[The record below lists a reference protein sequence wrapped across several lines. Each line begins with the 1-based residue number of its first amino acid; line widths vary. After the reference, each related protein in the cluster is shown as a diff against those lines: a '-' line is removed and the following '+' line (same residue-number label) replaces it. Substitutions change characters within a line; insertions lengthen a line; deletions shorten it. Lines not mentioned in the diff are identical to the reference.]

1 MLIIKTVAL
10 IAKTVALIAKIAA
23 AVYAVKGVRRYI
35 ENINTIYEGNIYQVN
50 VGSDNK
56 ITRFYNKKFL
66 NKNAVKVEGPIYYK
80 RGLFDLYVKEIKTG
94 KIISCIPIYNPFKLP
109 RNTFVPVDV
118 RGKHFHEPI
127 VRLSRNKIKKNFKLN
142 LFKDFDVVNKKYN
155 EQNEKVNE
163 YIKSKPDNYKE
174 QLDEIVN
181 NGRKIVRDNKK
192 IVGKIYAIPL
202 FIKSL
207 SNVKKEFLDNVKS
220 RFKKENSIKDVF
232 VDKLNKI
239 KDKFKK
245 EDSVKDVEEKEIKEE
260 KLPAVIEKNV
270 SEDDVI
276 DEITKEENII
286 IPETK
291 QLNQPEPFITDDAI
305 DVDFKEVKEEEPT
318 KIEKIQEEIKNLQK
332 IKSNLK
338 NEKYVSPYW
347 ATKGLPKQEKV
358 IVDTKDKN
366 INQVIN
372 ELLNNT
378 NNNHYA
384 EAFINGTKIS
394 TKSLKSKEDI
404 IQYYMY
410 KNLGIMPASKNA
422 RYLAMSEIK
431 TNEVVKTK

>member
-1 MLIIKTVAL
+1 MIMLIIKTVFL
-10 IAKTVALIAKIAA
+10 IAEIALAIN
-23 AVYAVKGVRRYI
+23 AVKGLRIYI
-35 ENINTIYEGNIYQVN
+35 NNINNIYEGNIYQVKEN
-50 VGSDNK
+50 KDNK
-56 ITRFYNKKFL
+56 IRRFYNKKFL

-109 RNTFVPVDV
+109 RNTFVPVEV
-118 RGKHFHEPI
+118 RGEKFREPI
-127 VRLSRNKIKKNFKLN
+127 VRLSRYYIKNKIKLN
-142 LFKDFDVVNKKYN
+142 LFKDFDDVNKKYN
-155 EQNEKVNE
+155 EQNKKVNE

-181 NGRKIVRDNKK
+181 NGRKIVWDHNK
-192 IVGKIYAIPL
+192 IVGKFYAIPL
-202 FIKSL
+202 FVKSL
-207 SNVKKEFLDNVKS
+207 SNVKKDFLDNVKN
-220 RFKKENSIKDVF
+220 RFKKENSIKDAF

-239 KDKFKK
+239 KDKYKK
-245 EDSVKDVEEKEIKEE
+245 EDNVKDIEE
-260 KLPAVIEKNV
+260 KLPAVIEKNI

-291 QLNQPEPFITDDAI
+291 QLKQPETFKTDDAI
-305 DVDFKEVKEEEPT
+305 DVDFKEVKDEEPT

-338 NEKYVSPYW
+338 SEKYVSPYW

-384 EAFINGTKIS
+384 IAFINGTKIS

-422 RYLAMSEIK
+422 RLLAMSEIK

>member
-174 QLDEIVN
+174 QRDEIVN

-192 IVGKIYAIPL
+192 IIGKFYSIPL
-202 FIKSL
+202 FVKSL
-207 SNVKKEFLDNVKS
+207 S
-220 RFKKENSIKDVF
+220 KKENSIKDVF
-232 VDKLNKI
+232 MNKLNEV

-245 EDSVKDVEEKEIKEE
+245 EDNINDVKEE
-260 KLPAVIEKNV
+260 KLPALLEKNV

-286 IPETK
+286 IPEIK
-291 QLNQPEPFITDDAI
+291 QLNQPETFDDAI
-305 DVDFKEVKEEEPT
+305 DVDFKEIKDEEPT

-338 NEKYVSPYW
+338 SEKYVSPYW

-384 EAFINGTKIS
+384 EAIINGTKIS

-422 RYLAMSEIK
+422 RFLAMSEIK
-431 TNEVVKTK
+431 TSDVVKTK

>member
-1 MLIIKTVAL
+1 MIMLIIKTGFL
-10 IAKTVALIAKIAA
+10 IAEIALAIN
-23 AVYAVKGVRRYI
+23 AVKGLRIYI
-35 ENINTIYEGNIYQVN
+35 NNINNIYEGNIYQVKEN
-50 VGSDNK
+50 SDNK
-56 ITRFYNKKFL
+56 IRRFYNKKFL

-109 RNTFVPVDV
+109 RNTFVPVEV
-118 RGKHFHEPI
+118 RGEKFREPI
-127 VRLSRNKIKKNFKLN
+127 VRLSRYYIKNKIKLN
-142 LFKDFDVVNKKYN
+142 LFKDFDDVDKKYN
-155 EQNEKVNE
+155 EQNKKVNE

-181 NGRKIVRDNKK
+181 NGRRIVWDHNK
-192 IVGKIYAIPL
+192 IVGKFYAIPL

-239 KDKFKK
+239 KDKYKK
-245 EDSVKDVEEKEIKEE
+245 EDSVKDVEE

-291 QLNQPEPFITDDAI
+291 QLKQPETFINNDAI
-305 DVDFKEVKEEEPT
+305 DVDFKEVKDEEPT

-338 NEKYVSPYW
+338 SEKYVSPYW

-384 EAFINGTKIS
+384 IAFINGTKIS

-422 RYLAMSEIK
+422 RLLAMSEIK

>member
-192 IVGKIYAIPL
+192 IIGKFYSIPL
-202 FIKSL
+202 FVKSL
-207 SNVKKEFLDNVKS
+207 S
-220 RFKKENSIKDVF
+220 KKENSIKDVF

-239 KDKFKK
+239 KDKYKK
-245 EDSVKDVEEKEIKEE
+245 EDNVKDIEE
-260 KLPAVIEKNV
+260 KLPAVIEKNI

-291 QLNQPEPFITDDAI
+291 QLKQPETFKTDDAI
-305 DVDFKEVKEEEPT
+305 DVDFKEVKDEEPT

-338 NEKYVSPYW
+338 SEKYVSPYW

-384 EAFINGTKIS
+384 IAFINGTKIS

-422 RYLAMSEIK
+422 RLLAMSEIK

>member
-192 IVGKIYAIPL
+192 IIGKFYSIPL
-202 FIKSL
+202 FVKSL
-207 SNVKKEFLDNVKS
+207 S
-220 RFKKENSIKDVF
+220 KKENSIKDVF

-239 KDKFKK
+239 KDKYKK
-245 EDSVKDVEEKEIKEE
+245 EDNVKDIEE
-260 KLPAVIEKNV
+260 KLPAVIEKNI

-291 QLNQPEPFITDDAI
+291 QLKQPETFKTDDAI
-305 DVDFKEVKEEEPT
+305 DVDFKEVKDEEPT

-338 NEKYVSPYW
+338 SEKYVSPYW

-384 EAFINGTKIS
+384 IAFINGTKIS

-422 RYLAMSEIK
+422 RYLAMSEIN

>member
-1 MLIIKTVAL
+1 MLITLIFKTVFLIVNIAL
-10 IAKTVALIAKIAA
+10 TIN
-23 AVYAVKGVRRYI
+23 AVKGLRIYI
-35 ENINTIYEGNIYQVN
+35 DNINNIYEGNIYQVKEN
-50 VGSDNK
+50 NDNK
-56 ITRFYNKKFL
+56 IRRFYNKKFL

-109 RNTFVPVDV
+109 RNTFVPVEV
-118 RGKHFHEPI
+118 RGEKFREPI
-127 VRLSRNKIKKNFKLN
+127 VRLSRHKIKNKIKLN
-142 LFKDFDVVNKKYN
+142 LFKDFDDVNKKYN
-155 EQNEKVNE
+155 EQNKKVNE

-192 IVGKIYAIPL
+192 IIGKFYSIPL
-202 FIKSL
+202 FVKSL
-207 SNVKKEFLDNVKS
+207 S
-220 RFKKENSIKDVF
+220 KKENSIKDVF

-239 KDKFKK
+239 KDKYKK
-245 EDSVKDVEEKEIKEE
+245 EDIVKDVEENEIKEE

-291 QLNQPEPFITDDAI
+291 QLNQPETFDDAI

-338 NEKYVSPYW
+338 SEKYVSPYW

-431 TNEVVKTK
+431 TSDVVKTK

>member
-1 MLIIKTVAL
+1 MIMLIIKTTSL
-10 IAKTVALIAKIAA
+10 IVKIAL
-23 AVYAVKGVRRYI
+23 AVCAVKGVGRYI
-35 ENINTIYEGNIYQVN
+35 DNINDVYEGNIYQVKEN
-50 VGSDNK
+50 KDNK
-56 ITRFYNKKFL
+56 IRRFYNKKFL

-118 RGKHFHEPI
+118 RGEKFHEPI
-127 VRLSRNKIKKNFKLN
+127 VRLSRHKIKKNFKYN
-142 LFKDFDVVNKKYN
+142 LFKDFDDVDKKYN
-155 EQNEKVNE
+155 EQNKKVNA
-163 YIKSKPDNYKE
+163 YLKSKPDNYKE

-181 NGRKIVRDNKK
+181 NGRKIVWDNKK
-192 IVGKIYAIPL
+192 IIGKFYFIPL
-202 FIKSL
+202 FVKSL
-207 SNVKKEFLDNVKS
+207 SNIKNTFKNIS
-220 RFKKENSIKDVF
+220 KKENSIKDVF

-239 KDKFKK
+239 KDKYKK
-245 EDSVKDVEEKEIKEE
+245 EDNVKDVEENEIKEE
-260 KLPAVIEKNV
+260 KLPAVMEKNV

-291 QLNQPEPFITDDAI
+291 QLKQPETFKTDDAI

-384 EAFINGTKIS
+384 IAFINGTKIS

-431 TNEVVKTK
+431 TSDVVKTK

>member
-192 IVGKIYAIPL
+192 IIGKFYSIPL
-202 FIKSL
+202 FVKSL
-207 SNVKKEFLDNVKS
+207 S
-220 RFKKENSIKDVF
+220 KKENSIKDVF

-239 KDKFKK
+239 KDKYKK
-245 EDSVKDVEEKEIKEE
+245 EDNVKDIEE
-260 KLPAVIEKNV
+260 KLPAVIEKNI

-291 QLNQPEPFITDDAI
+291 QLKQPETFKTDDAI
-305 DVDFKEVKEEEPT
+305 DVDFKEVKDEEPT

-338 NEKYVSPYW
+338 SEKYVSPYW

-384 EAFINGTKIS
+384 IAFINGTKIS

-422 RYLAMSEIK
+422 RLLAMSEIN

>member
-1 MLIIKTVAL
+1 MLLIKTVAL

-192 IVGKIYAIPL
+192 IIGKFYSIPL
-202 FIKSL
+202 FVKSL
-207 SNVKKEFLDNVKS
+207 S
-220 RFKKENSIKDVF
+220 KKENSIKDVF
-232 VDKLNKI
+232 MNKLNEV

-245 EDSVKDVEEKEIKEE
+245 EDNINDVKEE
-260 KLPAVIEKNV
+260 KLPALLEKNV
-270 SEDDVI
+270 SEDEVI
-276 DEITKEENII
+276 DEINKEETVI
-286 IPETK
+286 IPELK
-291 QLNQPEPFITDDAI
+291 KLNQPETLNVDNVI
-305 DVDFKEVKEEEPT
+305 DVDFKEIKDEEPT

-338 NEKYVSPYW
+338 SEKYVSPYW
-347 ATKGLPKQEKV
+347 ATKGLQKQEKV
-358 IVDTKDKN
+358 IVDTKGKN

-384 EAFINGTKIS
+384 EAIINGTKIS

-431 TNEVVKTK
+431 TSDVVKTK

>member
-192 IVGKIYAIPL
+192 IIGKFYSIPL
-202 FIKSL
+202 FVKSL
-207 SNVKKEFLDNVKS
+207 S
-220 RFKKENSIKDVF
+220 KKENSIKDVF

-239 KDKFKK
+239 KDKYKK
-245 EDSVKDVEEKEIKEE
+245 EDNVKDIEE
-260 KLPAVIEKNV
+260 KLPAVIEKNI

-291 QLNQPEPFITDDAI
+291 QLKQPETFKTDDAI
-305 DVDFKEVKEEEPT
+305 DVDFKEVKDEEPT

-338 NEKYVSPYW
+338 SEKYVSPYW

-384 EAFINGTKIS
+384 EAIINGTKIS

-422 RYLAMSEIK
+422 RLLAMSEIK

>member
-1 MLIIKTVAL
+1 MIMLIIKTVFL
-10 IAKTVALIAKIAA
+10 IAEIALAIN
-23 AVYAVKGVRRYI
+23 AVKGLRIYI
-35 ENINTIYEGNIYQVN
+35 NNINNIYEGNIYQVKEN
-50 VGSDNK
+50 KDNK
-56 ITRFYNKKFL
+56 IRRFYNKKFL

-109 RNTFVPVDV
+109 RNTFVPVEV
-118 RGKHFHEPI
+118 RGEKFREPI
-127 VRLSRNKIKKNFKLN
+127 VRLSRYYIKNKIKLN
-142 LFKDFDVVNKKYN
+142 LFKDFDDVNKKYN
-155 EQNEKVNE
+155 EQNKKVNE

-181 NGRKIVRDNKK
+181 NGRKIVWDHNK
-192 IVGKIYAIPL
+192 IVGKFYAIPL
-202 FIKSL
+202 FVKSL
-207 SNVKKEFLDNVKS
+207 SNVKKDFLDNVKN
-220 RFKKENSIKDVF
+220 RFKKENSIKDAF

-239 KDKFKK
+239 KDKYKK
-245 EDSVKDVEEKEIKEE
+245 EDNVKDIEE
-260 KLPAVIEKNV
+260 KLPAVIEKNI

-291 QLNQPEPFITDDAI
+291 QLKQPETFKTDDAI
-305 DVDFKEVKEEEPT
+305 DVDFKEVKDEEPT

-338 NEKYVSPYW
+338 SEKYVSPYW

-384 EAFINGTKIS
+384 EANINGTKIS

-431 TNEVVKTK
+431 TSDVVKTK

>member
-192 IVGKIYAIPL
+192 IIGKFYSIPL
-202 FIKSL
+202 FVKSL
-207 SNVKKEFLDNVKS
+207 S
-220 RFKKENSIKDVF
+220 KKENSIKDVF
-232 VDKLNKI
+232 MNKLNEV

-245 EDSVKDVEEKEIKEE
+245 EDNINDVKEE
-260 KLPAVIEKNV
+260 KLPALLEKNV

-291 QLNQPEPFITDDAI
+291 QLNQPETFINNDAI

-338 NEKYVSPYW
+338 SEKYVSPYW

-384 EAFINGTKIS
+384 IAYINGTKIS

>member
-1 MLIIKTVAL
+1 MIMLIIKTTSL
-10 IAKTVALIAKIAA
+10 IVKIAL
-23 AVYAVKGVRRYI
+23 AVCAVKGVGRYI
-35 ENINTIYEGNIYQVN
+35 DNINDVYEGNIYQVKEN
-50 VGSDNK
+50 KDNK
-56 ITRFYNKKFL
+56 IRRFYNKKFL

-192 IVGKIYAIPL
+192 IIGKFYSIPL
-202 FIKSL
+202 FVKSL
-207 SNVKKEFLDNVKS
+207 S
-220 RFKKENSIKDVF
+220 KKENSIKDVF
-232 VDKLNKI
+232 MNKLNEV

-245 EDSVKDVEEKEIKEE
+245 EDNINDVKEE
-260 KLPAVIEKNV
+260 KLPALLEKNV
-270 SEDDVI
+270 TEDDVV

-291 QLNQPEPFITDDAI
+291 QLKQPETFINNDAI

-384 EAFINGTKIS
+384 EAIINGTKIS

>member
-192 IVGKIYAIPL
+192 IIGKFYSIPL
-202 FIKSL
+202 FVKSL
-207 SNVKKEFLDNVKS
+207 S
-220 RFKKENSIKDVF
+220 KKENSIKDVF
-232 VDKLNKI
+232 MNKLNEV

-245 EDSVKDVEEKEIKEE
+245 EDNINDVKEE
-260 KLPAVIEKNV
+260 KLPALLEKNV

-291 QLNQPEPFITDDAI
+291 QLNQPETFDDAI
-305 DVDFKEVKEEEPT
+305 DVDFKEIKDEEPT

-338 NEKYVSPYW
+338 SEKYVSPYW

-384 EAFINGTKIS
+384 EANINGTKIS

-422 RYLAMSEIK
+422 RLLAMSEIK
-431 TNEVVKTK
+431 TSEVVKTK

>member
-1 MLIIKTVAL
+1 MIMLIIKTTSL
-10 IAKTVALIAKIAA
+10 IVKIAL
-23 AVYAVKGVRRYI
+23 AVCAVKGVGRYI
-35 ENINTIYEGNIYQVN
+35 DNINDVYEGNIYQVKEN
-50 VGSDNK
+50 KDNK
-56 ITRFYNKKFL
+56 IRRFYNKKFL

-192 IVGKIYAIPL
+192 IIGKFYSIPL
-202 FIKSL
+202 FVKSL
-207 SNVKKEFLDNVKS
+207 S
-220 RFKKENSIKDVF
+220 KKENSIKDVF
-232 VDKLNKI
+232 MNKLNEV

-245 EDSVKDVEEKEIKEE
+245 EDNINDVKEE
-260 KLPAVIEKNV
+260 KLPALLEKNV

-291 QLNQPEPFITDDAI
+291 QLNQPETFINNDAI
-305 DVDFKEVKEEEPT
+305 DVDFKEIKDEEPT

-338 NEKYVSPYW
+338 SEKYVSPYW

-358 IVDTKDKN
+358 IVDTKDKS

-431 TNEVVKTK
+431 TSDVVKTK

>member
-1 MLIIKTVAL
+1 MIMLIIKTVFL
-10 IAKTVALIAKIAA
+10 IAEIALAINAL
-23 AVYAVKGVRRYI
+23 KGLRIYMD
-35 ENINTIYEGNIYQVN
+35 NINNIYEGNIYQIKEN
-50 VGSDNK
+50 KDNK
-56 ITRFYNKKFL
+56 IRRFYNKKFL

-109 RNTFVPVDV
+109 RNTFVPVEV
-118 RGKHFHEPI
+118 RGEKFHEPI
-127 VRLSRNKIKKNFKLN
+127 VRLSRYNIKKNFKYN
-142 LFKDFDVVNKKYN
+142 LFKDFDDVNKKYN
-155 EQNEKVNE
+155 EQNKKVNE

-181 NGRKIVRDNKK
+181 NGRKIVWDHNK
-192 IVGKIYAIPL
+192 IIGKFYAIPL
-202 FIKSL
+202 FVKSL
-207 SNVKKEFLDNVKS
+207 SNVKKDFLDNVKS
-220 RFKKENSIKDVF
+220 RFRKENSIKDVF

-239 KDKFKK
+239 KDKYKK
-245 EDSVKDVEEKEIKEE
+245 EDNVKDVEEK
-260 KLPAVIEKNV
+260 LPAVMEKNV

-286 IPETK
+286 IPETSTT
-291 QLNQPEPFITDDAI
+291 NDAI
-305 DVDFKEVKEEEPT
+305 DVDFKEVKDEEPT

-338 NEKYVSPYW
+338 SEKYVSPYW

-384 EAFINGTKIS
+384 IAFINGTKIS

-422 RYLAMSEIK
+422 RLLAMSEIK

>member
-1 MLIIKTVAL
+1 MIMLIIKTTSL
-10 IAKTVALIAKIAA
+10 IVKIAL
-23 AVYAVKGVRRYI
+23 AVCAVKGVGRYI
-35 ENINTIYEGNIYQVN
+35 DNINDVYEGNIYQVKEN
-50 VGSDNK
+50 KDNK
-56 ITRFYNKKFL
+56 IRRFYNKKFL

-118 RGKHFHEPI
+118 RGEKFHEPI
-127 VRLSRNKIKKNFKLN
+127 VRLSRHKIKKNFKYN
-142 LFKDFDVVNKKYN
+142 LFKDFDDVDKKYN
-155 EQNEKVNE
+155 EQNKKVNE

-181 NGRKIVRDNKK
+181 NGRKIVWDHNK
-192 IVGKIYAIPL
+192 IIGKFYAIPL
-202 FIKSL
+202 FVKSL

-239 KDKFKK
+239 KDKYKK
-245 EDSVKDVEEKEIKEE
+245 EDNVKDVEENEIKEE
-260 KLPAVIEKNV
+260 KLPAVMEKNV

-291 QLNQPEPFITDDAI
+291 QLKQPETFINNDAI

-384 EAFINGTKIS
+384 EAIINGTKIS

-431 TNEVVKTK
+431 TSDVVKTK

>member
-1 MLIIKTVAL
+1 MIMLIIKTTSL
-10 IAKTVALIAKIAA
+10 IVKIAL
-23 AVYAVKGVRRYI
+23 AVCAVKGVGRYI
-35 ENINTIYEGNIYQVN
+35 DNINDVYEGNIYQVKEN
-50 VGSDNK
+50 KDNK
-56 ITRFYNKKFL
+56 IRRFYNKKFL

-109 RNTFVPVDV
+109 RNTFVPVEV
-118 RGKHFHEPI
+118 RGEKFREPI
-127 VRLSRNKIKKNFKLN
+127 VRLSRYYIKNKIKLN
-142 LFKDFDVVNKKYN
+142 LFKDFDDVNKKYN
-155 EQNEKVNE
+155 EQNKKVNE

-181 NGRKIVRDNKK
+181 NGRKIVWDHNK
-192 IVGKIYAIPL
+192 IVGKFYAIPL
-202 FIKSL
+202 FVKSL
-207 SNVKKEFLDNVKS
+207 SNVKKDFLDNVKS

-239 KDKFKK
+239 KDKYKK
-245 EDSVKDVEEKEIKEE
+245 EDNVIEE
-260 KLPAVIEKNV
+260 KLPAIIEKNV

-291 QLNQPEPFITDDAI
+291 QLKQPETFKTDDAI
-305 DVDFKEVKEEEPT
+305 DVDFKEVKDEEPT

-338 NEKYVSPYW
+338 SEKYVSPYW

-384 EAFINGTKIS
+384 EANINGTKIS

-422 RYLAMSEIK
+422 RLLAMSEIK

>member
-127 VRLSRNKIKKNFKLN
+127 VRLSRHKIKKNFKYN
-142 LFKDFDVVNKKYN
+142 LFKDFDDVDKKYN
-155 EQNEKVNE
+155 EQNKKVNE

-181 NGRKIVRDNKK
+181 NGRKIVWDHNK
-192 IVGKIYAIPL
+192 IIGKFYAIPL
-202 FIKSL
+202 FVKSL

-220 RFKKENSIKDVF
+220 RLKKENSIKDVF

-239 KDKFKK
+239 KDKYKK
-245 EDSVKDVEEKEIKEE
+245 EDNVKDLEENEIKEE
-260 KLPAVIEKNV
+260 KLPAVMEKNV
-270 SEDDVI
+270 TEDDVV

-291 QLNQPEPFITDDAI
+291 QLNQPETFITDDAI

-338 NEKYVSPYW
+338 SEKYVSPYW

-394 TKSLKSKEDI
+394 TKPLKSKEDI

-431 TNEVVKTK
+431 TSDVVKTK

>member
-1 MLIIKTVAL
+1 MIMLIIKTVFL
-10 IAKTVALIAKIAA
+10 IAEIALTIN
-23 AVYAVKGVRRYI
+23 AVKGLRIYI
-35 ENINTIYEGNIYQVN
+35 DNINNIYEGNIYQVKEN
-50 VGSDNK
+50 NDNK
-56 ITRFYNKKFL
+56 IRRFYNKKFL

-109 RNTFVPVDV
+109 RNTFVPVEV
-118 RGKHFHEPI
+118 RGKKFHEPI
-127 VRLSRNKIKKNFKLN
+127 VRLSRYNIKKNFKLN
-142 LFKDFDVVNKKYN
+142 LFKNFDDVNKKYN
-155 EQNEKVNE
+155 EQNKKVNE
-163 YIKSKPDNYKE
+163 YIKLKPDNYKE

-181 NGRKIVRDNKK
+181 NGRKIVWDHNK
-192 IVGKIYAIPL
+192 IIGKFYAIPL
-202 FIKSL
+202 FVKSL

-239 KDKFKK
+239 KDKYKK
-245 EDSVKDVEEKEIKEE
+245 EDSVKDVEEK
-260 KLPAVIEKNV
+260 LPAVMEKNV
-270 SEDDVI
+270 TEDDVV

-291 QLNQPEPFITDDAI
+291 QLKQPETFINNDAI

-338 NEKYVSPYW
+338 DEKYVSPYW

-384 EAFINGTKIS
+384 EAIINGTKIS

-431 TNEVVKTK
+431 TSDVVKTK

>member
-1 MLIIKTVAL
+1 MLIIETA
-10 IAKTVALIAKIAA
+10 ALIAKIAA
-23 AVYAVKGVRRYI
+23 TVYAVKGVKRYI

-56 ITRFYNKKFL
+56 IRRFYNKKFL

-94 KIISCIPIYNPFKLP
+94 KIISCVPIYNPFKLP

-181 NGRKIVRDNKK
+181 NGRKIVWDNKK
-192 IVGKIYAIPL
+192 IIGKFYSIPL
-202 FIKSL
+202 FVKSL
-207 SNVKKEFLDNVKS
+207 SKIKNIS
-220 RFKKENSIKDVF
+220 KKENSIKDVF
-232 VDKLNKI
+232 MDKLNEV

-245 EDSVKDVEEKEIKEE
+245 EDNINDMEEEKI
-260 KLPAVIEKNV
+260 PALLEKNV
-270 SEDDVI
+270 SEDEVV
-276 DEITKEENII
+276 DEITKDETII

-291 QLNQPEPFITDDAI
+291 KLNQPETSKVDNVI
-305 DVDFKEVKEEEPT
+305 DVDFKEVKDEEPT
-318 KIEKIQEEIKNLQK
+318 KLEKIQEEIKNLQK

-338 NEKYVSPYW
+338 SEKYVSPYW

-384 EAFINGTKIS
+384 EANINGTKIS

>member
-1 MLIIKTVAL
+1 MIMLIIKTTSL
-10 IAKTVALIAKIAA
+10 IVKIAL
-23 AVYAVKGVRRYI
+23 AVCAVKGVGRYI
-35 ENINTIYEGNIYQVN
+35 DNINDVYEGNIYQVKEN
-50 VGSDNK
+50 KDNK
-56 ITRFYNKKFL
+56 IRRFYNKKFL

-118 RGKHFHEPI
+118 RGEKFHEPI
-127 VRLSRNKIKKNFKLN
+127 VRLSRHKIKKNFKYN
-142 LFKDFDVVNKKYN
+142 LFKDFDDVNKKYN
-155 EQNEKVNE
+155 EQNKKVNE

-174 QLDEIVN
+174 KLDEIVN
-181 NGRKIVRDNKK
+181 NGRKIVWNHNK
-192 IVGKIYAIPL
+192 IIGKFYAIPL

-207 SNVKKEFLDNVKS
+207 SNVKKDFLGNIKS

-239 KDKFKK
+239 KDKYKK
-245 EDSVKDVEEKEIKEE
+245 EDSFEDVEE
-260 KLPAVIEKNV
+260 KLPAVIEKNI

-291 QLNQPEPFITDDAI
+291 QLNHPETSTTNDAI
-305 DVDFKEVKEEEPT
+305 DVDFKEVKDEEPT

-422 RYLAMSEIK
+422 RFLAMSEIK
-431 TNEVVKTK
+431 TSDVVKTK

>member
-1 MLIIKTVAL
+1 MIMLIIKTAFL
-10 IAKTVALIAKIAA
+10 IAEIALAIN
-23 AVYAVKGVRRYI
+23 AVKGLRIYI
-35 ENINTIYEGNIYQVN
+35 NNINNIYEGNIYQVKEN
-50 VGSDNK
+50 NDNK
-56 ITRFYNKKFL
+56 IRRFYNKKFL

-80 RGLFDLYVKEIKTG
+80 RGFCDLYVKEIKTG

-118 RGKHFHEPI
+118 RGKKFHEPI
-127 VRLSRNKIKKNFKLN
+127 VRLSRHKIKKNFKYS
-142 LFKDFDVVNKKYN
+142 LFKDFDDVDKKYN
-155 EQNEKVNE
+155 EQNKKVNE

-181 NGRKIVRDNKK
+181 NGRKIVWDHNN
-192 IVGKIYAIPL
+192 IVGKFYAIPL
-202 FIKSL
+202 FVKSL

-239 KDKFKK
+239 KDKYKK
-245 EDSVKDVEEKEIKEE
+245 EDNVIEE
-260 KLPAVIEKNV
+260 KLPAIMEKNV

-291 QLNQPEPFITDDAI
+291 QLNQPETFINNDAI

-338 NEKYVSPYW
+338 SEKYVSPYW

-384 EAFINGTKIS
+384 EANINGTKIS

-431 TNEVVKTK
+431 TSDVVKTK

>member
-192 IVGKIYAIPL
+192 IIGKFYSIPL
-202 FIKSL
+202 FVKSL
-207 SNVKKEFLDNVKS
+207 S
-220 RFKKENSIKDVF
+220 KKENSIKDVF
-232 VDKLNKI
+232 MNKLNEV

-245 EDSVKDVEEKEIKEE
+245 EDNINDVKEE
-260 KLPAVIEKNV
+260 KLPAVIEKNI

-291 QLNQPEPFITDDAI
+291 QLKQPETFKTDDAI
-305 DVDFKEVKEEEPT
+305 DVDFKEVKDEEPT

-338 NEKYVSPYW
+338 SEKYVSPYW

-384 EAFINGTKIS
+384 IAFINGTKIS

>member
-1 MLIIKTVAL
+1 MIMLIIKTTSL
-10 IAKTVALIAKIAA
+10 IVKISL
-23 AVYAVKGVRRYI
+23 AVCAVKGVGRYI
-35 ENINTIYEGNIYQVN
+35 DNINDVYEGNIYQVKEN
-50 VGSDNK
+50 KDNK
-56 ITRFYNKKFL
+56 IRRFYNKKFL

-118 RGKHFHEPI
+118 RGEKFHEPI
-127 VRLSRNKIKKNFKLN
+127 VRLSRHKIKKNFKYN
-142 LFKDFDVVNKKYN
+142 LFKDFDDVDKKYN
-155 EQNEKVNE
+155 EQNKKVNE

-181 NGRKIVRDNKK
+181 NGRKIVWDHNK
-192 IVGKIYAIPL
+192 IIGKFYAIPL
-202 FIKSL
+202 FVKSL
-207 SNVKKEFLDNVKS
+207 SNVKKDFLSNIKS

-239 KDKFKK
+239 KDKYTK
-245 EDSVKDVEEKEIKEE
+245 EDSFEDVEE
-260 KLPAVIEKNV
+260 KLPAVMEKNV

-286 IPETK
+286 IPETSTT
-291 QLNQPEPFITDDAI
+291 NDAI
-305 DVDFKEVKEEEPT
+305 DVDFKEVKDEEPT
-318 KIEKIQEEIKNLQK
+318 KLEKIQEEIKNLQK

-347 ATKGLPKQEKV
+347 TTKGLPKQEKV

-431 TNEVVKTK
+431 TSDVVKTK

>member
-192 IVGKIYAIPL
+192 IIGKFYSIPL
-202 FIKSL
+202 FVKSL
-207 SNVKKEFLDNVKS
+207 S
-220 RFKKENSIKDVF
+220 KKENSIKDVF
-232 VDKLNKI
+232 MNKLNEV

-245 EDSVKDVEEKEIKEE
+245 EDNINDVKEE
-260 KLPAVIEKNV
+260 KLPALLEKNV

-291 QLNQPEPFITDDAI
+291 QLNQPETFVTDNAI

-338 NEKYVSPYW
+338 SEKYVSPYW

-358 IVDTKDKN
+358 IVDTKDKS

-422 RYLAMSEIK
+422 RLLAMSEIK
-431 TNEVVKTK
+431 TSEVVKTK

>member
-1 MLIIKTVAL
+1 MIMLIIKTVFLIVNIAL
-10 IAKTVALIAKIAA
+10 AIN
-23 AVYAVKGVRRYI
+23 AVKGLRIYI
-35 ENINTIYEGNIYQVN
+35 DNINNIYEGNIYQVKEN
-50 VGSDNK
+50 NDNK
-56 ITRFYNKKFL
+56 IRRFYNKKFL

-109 RNTFVPVDV
+109 RNTFVPVEV
-118 RGKHFHEPI
+118 RGEKFREPI
-127 VRLSRNKIKKNFKLN
+127 VRLSRHKIKNKIKLN
-142 LFKDFDVVNKKYN
+142 LFKDFDDVNKKYN
-155 EQNEKVNE
+155 EQNKKVNE

-181 NGRKIVRDNKK
+181 NGRRIVWDHNK
-192 IVGKIYAIPL
+192 IVGKFYAIPL
-202 FIKSL
+202 FINSL
-207 SNVKKEFLDNVKS
+207 SNVKKDFLDNVKS
-220 RFKKENSIKDVF
+220 RFRKENSIKDVF

-239 KDKFKK
+239 KDKYKK
-245 EDSVKDVEEKEIKEE
+245 EDSVKDVEEK
-260 KLPAVIEKNV
+260 LPAVMEKNV

-291 QLNQPEPFITDDAI
+291 QLNQPETFITNDAI
-305 DVDFKEVKEEEPT
+305 DVDFKEVKDEEPT

-338 NEKYVSPYW
+338 SEKYVSPYW

>member
-192 IVGKIYAIPL
+192 IIGKFYSIPL
-202 FIKSL
+202 FVKSL
-207 SNVKKEFLDNVKS
+207 S
-220 RFKKENSIKDVF
+220 KKENSIKDVF

-239 KDKFKK
+239 KDKYKK
-245 EDSVKDVEEKEIKEE
+245 EDNVKDIEE
-260 KLPAVIEKNV
+260 KLPAVIEKNI

-291 QLNQPEPFITDDAI
+291 QLKQPETFKTDDAI
-305 DVDFKEVKEEEPT
+305 DVDFKEVKDEEPT

-338 NEKYVSPYW
+338 SEKYVSPYW

-384 EAFINGTKIS
+384 EAIVNGTKIS

-422 RYLAMSEIK
+422 RLLAMSEIK
-431 TNEVVKTK
+431 TSEVVKTK

>member
-192 IVGKIYAIPL
+192 IIGKFYSIPL
-202 FIKSL
+202 FVKSL
-207 SNVKKEFLDNVKS
+207 S
-220 RFKKENSIKDVF
+220 KKENSIKDVF

-239 KDKFKK
+239 KDKYKK
-245 EDSVKDVEEKEIKEE
+245 EDNVKDIEE
-260 KLPAVIEKNV
+260 KLPAVIEKNI

-291 QLNQPEPFITDDAI
+291 QLKQPETFKTDDAI
-305 DVDFKEVKEEEPT
+305 DVDFKEVKDEEPT

-338 NEKYVSPYW
+338 SEKYVSPYW

-384 EAFINGTKIS
+384 EAIINGTKIS

>member
-1 MLIIKTVAL
+1 MIMLIIKTGFL
-10 IAKTVALIAKIAA
+10 IAEIALAIN
-23 AVYAVKGVRRYI
+23 AVKGLRIYI
-35 ENINTIYEGNIYQVN
+35 NNINNIYEGNIYQVKEN
-50 VGSDNK
+50 KDNK
-56 ITRFYNKKFL
+56 IRRFYNKKFL

-109 RNTFVPVDV
+109 RNTFVPVEV
-118 RGKHFHEPI
+118 RGEKFREPI
-127 VRLSRNKIKKNFKLN
+127 VRLSRYYIKNKIKLN
-142 LFKDFDVVNKKYN
+142 LFKDFDDVDKKYN
-155 EQNEKVNE
+155 EQNKKVNE

-181 NGRKIVRDNKK
+181 NGRKIVWDHNK
-192 IVGKIYAIPL
+192 IIGKFYAIPL

-239 KDKFKK
+239 KDKYKK
-245 EDSVKDVEEKEIKEE
+245 EDSVKDVEE

-286 IPETK
+286 IPETSTT
-291 QLNQPEPFITDDAI
+291 NDAI
-305 DVDFKEVKEEEPT
+305 DVDFKEVKDEEPT

-338 NEKYVSPYW
+338 SEKYVSPYW

-384 EAFINGTKIS
+384 IAFINGTKIS

-422 RYLAMSEIK
+422 RLLAMSEIK

>member
-1 MLIIKTVAL
+1 MIMLIIKTGFL
-10 IAKTVALIAKIAA
+10 IAEIALAIN
-23 AVYAVKGVRRYI
+23 AVKGLRIYI
-35 ENINTIYEGNIYQVN
+35 NNINNIYEGNIYQVKEN
-50 VGSDNK
+50 SDNK
-56 ITRFYNKKFL
+56 IRRFYNKKFL

-109 RNTFVPVDV
+109 RNTFVPVEV
-118 RGKHFHEPI
+118 RGEKFREPI
-127 VRLSRNKIKKNFKLN
+127 VRLSRYYIKNKIKLN
-142 LFKDFDVVNKKYN
+142 LFKDFDDVNKKYN
-155 EQNEKVNE
+155 EQNKKVNE

-181 NGRKIVRDNKK
+181 NGRKIVWDHNK
-192 IVGKIYAIPL
+192 IVGKFYAIPL
-202 FIKSL
+202 FVKSL
-207 SNVKKEFLDNVKS
+207 SNVKKDFLDNVKS

-239 KDKFKK
+239 KDKYKK
-245 EDSVKDVEEKEIKEE
+245 EDNVIEE
-260 KLPAVIEKNV
+260 KLPAIIEKNI

-291 QLNQPEPFITDDAI
+291 QLKQPETFKTDDAI

-338 NEKYVSPYW
+338 SEKYVSPYW

-384 EAFINGTKIS
+384 EAIINGTKIS

-422 RYLAMSEIK
+422 RLLAMSEIK
-431 TNEVVKTK
+431 TNEIVKTK

>member
-181 NGRKIVRDNKK
+181 NGRKIVWDHNK
-192 IVGKIYAIPL
+192 IIGKFYSIPL
-202 FIKSL
+202 FVKSL
-207 SNVKKEFLDNVKS
+207 S
-220 RFKKENSIKDVF
+220 KKENSIKDVF
-232 VDKLNKI
+232 MNKLNEV

-245 EDSVKDVEEKEIKEE
+245 EDNINDVKEE
-260 KLPAVIEKNV
+260 KLPAIIEKNV

-291 QLNQPEPFITDDAI
+291 QLNQPETFITNDAI
-305 DVDFKEVKEEEPT
+305 DVDFKEIKDEEPT

-338 NEKYVSPYW
+338 SEKYVSPYW

-384 EAFINGTKIS
+384 EAIINGTKIS

-431 TNEVVKTK
+431 TSDVVKTK

>member
-10 IAKTVALIAKIAA
+10 IAKTFALIAKIAA

-192 IVGKIYAIPL
+192 IIGKFYSIPL
-202 FIKSL
+202 FVKSL
-207 SNVKKEFLDNVKS
+207 S
-220 RFKKENSIKDVF
+220 KKENSIKDVF
-232 VDKLNKI
+232 MNKLNEV

-245 EDSVKDVEEKEIKEE
+245 EDNVKDIEE
-260 KLPAVIEKNV
+260 KLPAVIEKNI

-291 QLNQPEPFITDDAI
+291 QLNQPETFDDAI
-305 DVDFKEVKEEEPT
+305 DVDFKEVKDEEPT

-338 NEKYVSPYW
+338 SEKYVSPYW

-358 IVDTKDKN
+358 IVDTKDKS

-384 EAFINGTKIS
+384 EAIINGTKIS

-422 RYLAMSEIK
+422 RLLAMSEIK
-431 TNEVVKTK
+431 TSDVVKTK

>member
-1 MLIIKTVAL
+1 MLII
-10 IAKTVALIAKIAA
+10 KTVALIAKIAA

-109 RNTFVPVDV
+109 RNTFVPVEV
-118 RGKHFHEPI
+118 RGEKFREPI
-127 VRLSRNKIKKNFKLN
+127 VRLSRYYIKNKIKLN

-192 IVGKIYAIPL
+192 IIGKFYSIPL
-202 FIKSL
+202 FVKSL
-207 SNVKKEFLDNVKS
+207 S
-220 RFKKENSIKDVF
+220 KKENSIKDVF

-239 KDKFKK
+239 KDKYKK
-245 EDSVKDVEEKEIKEE
+245 EDNVKDIEE
-260 KLPAVIEKNV
+260 KLPAVIEKNI

-291 QLNQPEPFITDDAI
+291 QLKQPETFINNDAI

-384 EAFINGTKIS
+384 IAFINGTKIS

-422 RYLAMSEIK
+422 RLLAMSEIK
-431 TNEVVKTK
+431 TSEVVKTK

>member
-192 IVGKIYAIPL
+192 IIGKFYSIPL
-202 FIKSL
+202 FVKSL
-207 SNVKKEFLDNVKS
+207 S
-220 RFKKENSIKDVF
+220 KKENSIKDVF
-232 VDKLNKI
+232 MNKLNEV

-245 EDSVKDVEEKEIKEE
+245 EDNINDVKEE
-260 KLPAVIEKNV
+260 KLPAVIEKNI

-291 QLNQPEPFITDDAI
+291 QLKQPETFKTDDAI
-305 DVDFKEVKEEEPT
+305 DVDFKEVKDDEPT

-338 NEKYVSPYW
+338 SEKYVSPYW

-384 EAFINGTKIS
+384 IAFINGTKIS

-422 RYLAMSEIK
+422 RYLAMSEIN

>member
-1 MLIIKTVAL
+1 MIMLIIKTTSL
-10 IAKTVALIAKIAA
+10 IVKIGL
-23 AVYAVKGVRRYI
+23 AVCAVKGVGRYI
-35 ENINTIYEGNIYQVN
+35 DNINDVYEGNIYQVKEN
-50 VGSDNK
+50 KDNK
-56 ITRFYNKKFL
+56 IRRFYNKKFL

-118 RGKHFHEPI
+118 RGEKFHEPI
-127 VRLSRNKIKKNFKLN
+127 VRLSRHKIKKNFKYN
-142 LFKDFDVVNKKYN
+142 LFKDFDDVDKKYN
-155 EQNEKVNE
+155 EQNKKVNE

-181 NGRKIVRDNKK
+181 NGHKIVWDHNK
-192 IVGKIYAIPL
+192 IIGKFYAIPL
-202 FIKSL
+202 FVKSL

-239 KDKFKK
+239 KDKYKK
-245 EDSVKDVEEKEIKEE
+245 EDNVKDVEENEIKEE
-260 KLPAVIEKNV
+260 K
-270 SEDDVI
+270 
-276 DEITKEENII
+276 
-286 IPETK
+286 
-291 QLNQPEPFITDDAI
+291 
-305 DVDFKEVKEEEPT
+305 PT
-318 KIEKIQEEIKNLQK
+318 KREKIQEEIKNLQK

-347 ATKGLPKQEKV
+347 TTKGLPKQEKV

-431 TNEVVKTK
+431 TSDVVKTK

>member
-192 IVGKIYAIPL
+192 IIGKFYSIPL
-202 FIKSL
+202 FVKSL
-207 SNVKKEFLDNVKS
+207 S
-220 RFKKENSIKDVF
+220 KKENSIKDVF

-239 KDKFKK
+239 KDKYKK
-245 EDSVKDVEEKEIKEE
+245 EDNVKDIEE
-260 KLPAVIEKNV
+260 KLPAVIEKNI

-291 QLNQPEPFITDDAI
+291 QLKQPETFKTDDAI
-305 DVDFKEVKEEEPT
+305 DVDFKEVKDEEPT

-338 NEKYVSPYW
+338 SEKYVSPYW

-384 EAFINGTKIS
+384 IAFINGTKIS

>member
-10 IAKTVALIAKIAA
+10 IAKTVTLIAKIAA

-192 IVGKIYAIPL
+192 IIGKFYSIPL
-202 FIKSL
+202 FVKSL
-207 SNVKKEFLDNVKS
+207 S
-220 RFKKENSIKDVF
+220 KKENSIKDVF

-239 KDKFKK
+239 KDKYKK
-245 EDSVKDVEEKEIKEE
+245 EDNVKDIEE
-260 KLPAVIEKNV
+260 KLPAVIEKNI

-291 QLNQPEPFITDDAI
+291 QLKQPETFKTDDAI
-305 DVDFKEVKEEEPT
+305 DVDFKEVKDEEPT

-338 NEKYVSPYW
+338 SEKYVSPYW

-384 EAFINGTKIS
+384 EAIVNGTKIS

-422 RYLAMSEIK
+422 RLLAMSEIK
-431 TNEVVKTK
+431 TSEVVKTK

>member
-1 MLIIKTVAL
+1 M
-10 IAKTVALIAKIAA
+10 
-23 AVYAVKGVRRYI
+23 
-35 ENINTIYEGNIYQVN
+35 
-50 VGSDNK
+50 S
-56 ITRFYNKKFL
+56 
-66 NKNAVKVEGPIYYK
+66 
-80 RGLFDLYVKEIKTG
+80 
-94 KIISCIPIYNPFKLP
+94 S
-109 RNTFVPVDV
+109 
-118 RGKHFHEPI
+118 
-127 VRLSRNKIKKNFKLN
+127 
-142 LFKDFDVVNKKYN
+142 
-155 EQNEKVNE
+155 
-163 YIKSKPDNYKE
+163 
-174 QLDEIVN
+174 
-181 NGRKIVRDNKK
+181 
-192 IVGKIYAIPL
+192 
-202 FIKSL
+202 
-207 SNVKKEFLDNVKS
+207 KKEFLDNVKS

-239 KDKFKK
+239 KDKYKK
-245 EDSVKDVEEKEIKEE
+245 EDNVKDVEE

-291 QLNQPEPFITDDAI
+291 QLKQPETFINNDAI

-338 NEKYVSPYW
+338 SEKYVSPYW

-384 EAFINGTKIS
+384 EAIINGTKIS

>member
-192 IVGKIYAIPL
+192 IIGKFYSIPL
-202 FIKSL
+202 FVKSL
-207 SNVKKEFLDNVKS
+207 S
-220 RFKKENSIKDVF
+220 KKENSIKDVF
-232 VDKLNKI
+232 MNKLNEV

-245 EDSVKDVEEKEIKEE
+245 EDNINDVKEE
-260 KLPAVIEKNV
+260 KLPALLEKNV

-291 QLNQPEPFITDDAI
+291 QLNQPETFDDAI
-305 DVDFKEVKEEEPT
+305 DVDFKEIKDEEPT

-338 NEKYVSPYW
+338 SEKYVSPYW

-358 IVDTKDKN
+358 IVDTKDKS